1 MVLHPQG
8 DDMPIFLKKKKI
20 LPYMFK
26 LRQNFSQIVMSQNS
40 KLQNYVSSIYLYG
53 KEFVVQECNSYF
65 TILDLK
71 DNLIKY

>member
-8 DDMPIFLKKKKI
+8 DDMPIFLKKKN

-53 KEFVVQECNSYF
+53 KEFVVQECNSY
-65 TILDLK
+65 L
-71 DNLIKY
+71 

>member
-8 DDMPIFLKKKKI
+8 DDMPIFLKKIKKI

-53 KEFVVQECNSYF
+53 KDFVVQECNSY
-65 TILDLK
+65 L
-71 DNLIKY
+71 